1 MLRLFNRS
9 LLLLLL
15 LATTQGM
22 WAGDELE
29 TAPSFVAKTTT
40 GEKFTNETTK
50 GKVVLLQ
57 FWTTWCP
64 YCKHEQSVVDDLYK
78 EFKDKGLV
86 LLAIDVGE
94 SKKKVKEYLQ
104 ANPRQ
109 VPIVYME
116 DTNLAARYAAKSY
129 PIYVV
134 INREGKI
141 ADVQRGAGG
150 ERALRQLLSKAGLQS
165 EESGSSSSE

>member
-1 MLRLFNRS
+1 MRKLFLCS
-9 LLLLLL
+9 LFFLL
-15 LATTQGM
+15 LANVQAVR
-22 WAGDELE
+22 AGDELE

-64 YCKHEQSVVDDLYK
+64 YCKREQEVVDDLYK
-78 EFKDKGLV
+78 EFNGKGLV

-94 SKKKVKEYLQ
+94 SKKKVKDYLQ
-104 ANPRQ
+104 SNPRQ

-116 DTNLAARYAAKSY
+116 DTNLAARYAAKSF
-129 PIYVV
+129 PVYVV

-141 ADVQRGAGG
+141 AGIQRGAGG
-150 ERALRQLLSKAGLQS
+150 ERALRHLLSQAGL
-165 EESGSSSSE
+165 EGEDSSTSSTE

>member
-1 MLRLFNRS
+1 MRNMLLRSFFLLILF
-9 LLLLLL
+9 
-15 LATTQGM
+15 ATGQGV

-40 GEKFTNETTK
+40 GEKFTNESTK

-64 YCKHEQSVVDDLYK
+64 YCKREQPVLDDLYR
-78 EFKDKGLV
+78 EFSGKGLV

-104 ANPRQ
+104 LNPRQ

-134 INREGKI
+134 INRDGKI
-141 ADVQRGAGG
+141 AGIQRGAGG
-150 ERALRQLLSKAGLQS
+150 ERALRHLLSKAGLDGEDTS
-165 EESGSSSSE
+165 TSSSE

>member
-1 MLRLFNRS
+1 MRVSVLRLFAVVLFFTFTS
-9 LLLLLL
+9 
-15 LATTQGM
+15 GI
-22 WAGDELE
+22 WAGEELE

-64 YCKHEQSVVDDLYK
+64 YCKHEQSMVDELYK
-78 EFKDKGLV
+78 ELKGKDLV

-104 ANPRQ
+104 ANPRE

-129 PIYVV
+129 PIYVA
-134 INREGKI
+134 ITRDGKI
-141 ADVQRGAGG
+141 AGIQRGAGG
-150 ERALRQLLSKAGLQS
+150 ERALRQLLSKAGLQT
-165 EESGSSSSE
+165 GDSSSSE